1 MSKYLIHGYIRF
13 CGTLRLYIGV
23 LRSNHFEDQKGFTL
37 QSLTHSNIFQRDSFI
52 IIYNNEH
59 IICFLSCK
67 RHTFA
72 TCKIQSSL
80 HYEKSN

>member
-52 IIYNNEH
+52 IIY
-59 IICFLSCK
+59 
-67 RHTFA
+67 
-72 TCKIQSSL
+72 
-80 HYEKSN
+80 